1 MAKKTKK
8 KKERGFTLI
17 EIMVV
22 VVIIGLL
29 AALVGPEVWSLLAAG
44 QEDIAAAQCER
55 YYDLVV
61 TWKLLTRSKQIPAD
75 LYELEGP
82 LKEGA
87 GPFTK
92 IEPDPW
98 GGQYV
103 IEAEGNRFRIVSPGP
118 DGLDGNDDDIVY
130 PKREDD

>member
-1 MAKKTKK
+1 MVEKK
-8 KKERGFTLI
+8 KRDERGFTLI

-44 QEDIAAAQCER
+44 QDDIAEAQCER
-55 YYDLVV
+55 YYNLVT
-61 TWKLLTRSKQIPAD
+61 TWKLLTKSKQIPASLYD
-75 LYELEGP
+75 LEAP

-87 GPFTK
+87 GPFAK

-98 GGQYV
+98 GGEYF
-103 IEAEGNRFRIVSPGP
+103 IEPEGGRFRIISPGE
-118 DGLDGNDDDIVY
+118 DGVDGTDDDIVY
-130 PKREDD
+130 PEREDG